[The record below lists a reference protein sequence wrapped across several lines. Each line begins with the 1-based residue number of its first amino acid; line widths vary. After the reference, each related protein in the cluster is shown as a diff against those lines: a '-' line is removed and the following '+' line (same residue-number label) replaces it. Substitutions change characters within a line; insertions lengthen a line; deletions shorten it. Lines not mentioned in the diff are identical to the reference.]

1 MEKSLSDMS
10 TEELMAVIKE
20 READAKEVTNG
31 KIVNITEASSMKITN
46 FNDLCEYSKGS
57 VVELP
62 PFAEGQPFVARLQR
76 PSLIGLVRSGKIPNT
91 LLKTATDLFDGGG
104 ADTESVL
111 DDVEALGE
119 MVDIMEIICEAS
131 LVSPTYDEIKKAGV
145 KLSDN
150 QMMAIFNYAQ
160 TGVIALDSFR

>member
-20 READAKEVTNG
+20 READAKVANR
-31 KIVNITEASSMKITN
+31 KVVDIAEASSIKITN

-91 LLKTATDLFDGGG
+91 LLKTATDLFDDGT
-104 ADTESVL
+104 DVESIFN
-111 DDVEALGE
+111 DAEALGE
-119 MVDIMEIICEAS
+119 MVDIMEIVCEAS

-160 TGVIALDSFR
+160 TGVVALDSFR